1 MRRTGSDTL
10 KKRTTTPNIGGGR
23 MRERCEREEKMA
35 RGILEGFEG
44 GRLAEKFELARAVCR
59 WIAAMS
65 LD

>member
-1 MRRTGSDTL
+1 
-10 KKRTTTPNIGGGR
+10 